1 MKRSVINQR
10 NTVRIGGNGVKFVG
24 QDLFMF
30 SACIWAPGCRPK
42 RKLGAGKCWVATAR
56 RPRAARLSEPVNVQ
70 LGRERGAPGSAP
82 PRRLWAG
89 SPRRPSRRQGAL

>member
-30 SACIWAPGCRPK
+30 SACIWAPGVGQNESSA
-42 RKLGAGKCWVATAR
+42 LGNAGS
-56 RPRAARLSEPVNVQ
+56 L
-70 LGRERGAPGSAP
+70 LRGALGPHGF
-82 PRRLWAG
+82 
-89 SPRRPSRRQGAL
+89 PSR